1 MATTTSTGR
10 TFLVPDLVGVKAAE
24 AIDRLREL
32 GLTPV
37 PLPSLVSDVAEAGHV
52 IGLEPTPGSSVRPKA
67 HITLSVGTHPD
78 YDGRADVTLAEAP
91 SAPVQPPL
99 TWPQSAPG
107 GFAEPE
113 PDYEPQQFARPVQ
126 PAAAPDATSVPAP
139 APAGVA
145 FGEFPQNAGAS
156 RTDLNASGAAAETYA
171 DVEDFSA
178 QIPTPDEYAEWDSLR
193 DAETAKVHEQHA
205 QPDAPSAD
213 TFDFE
218 PPIIHAELVDVER
231 ERAAEDDARRAARRR
246 SARRYRRLTFK
257 QKACVAG
264 VLLVVL
270 VLAAAAAGGHKKPGA
285 AGVSTTP
292 VTTTTSTHEP
302 SSQAKGHKP
311 STSTTAKKPVAKA
324 TKPVRRV
331 IVVRTRTRTRTRTKV
346 VTVTVTTPTSVPTS
360 SASTGQAYTPP
371 ATTTH
376 TYTPASTTPAS
387 TTSPSSTTSAAKS
400 SPKPASTHAS
410 ADPKSSG
417 TGGGSTL
424 KTPNG
429 ATAPP
434 QP

>member
-1 MATTTSTGR
+1 
-10 TFLVPDLVGVKAAE
+10 LVGVKAAE

-78 YDGRADVTLAEAP
+78 YDSRADATVVDAP
-91 SAPVQPPL
+91 SAPIQPPL

-113 PDYEPQQFARPVQ
+113 PDYEPRQFARPIQ
-126 PAAAPDATSVPAP
+126 PAAAPDATSAPAP

-145 FGEFPQNAGAS
+145 FGEFPHNAGAS
-156 RTDLNASGAAAETYA
+156 RADLHASGAAAETYA

-178 QIPTPDEYAEWDSLR
+178 EIPTPDQCAEWDRMR

-205 QPDAPSAD
+205 QPDATTAD

-218 PPIIHAELVDVER
+218 PPLIHAELVDVQR
-231 ERAAEDDARRAARRR
+231 ERAAEDDARRAARLR

-264 VLLVVL
+264 VLLIVL

-285 AGVSTTP
+285 AGASITP
-292 VTTTTSTHEP
+292 VTTTTPTHTP
-302 SSQAKGHKP
+302 SSQAKNHKP
-311 STSTTAKKPVAKA
+311 SSRTTTKKPVAKV

-331 IVVRTRTRTRTRTKV
+331 IVVRKRNRTRARTKV

-371 ATTTH
+371 ATPAH
-376 TYTPASTTPAS
+376 TYTPLATTPATTSSPASTTP
-387 TTSPSSTTSAAKS
+387 PAKS

-417 TGGGSTL
+417 TGGGSAL

-429 ATAPP
+429 ATPPP